1 MEISYLEKIGKEIFE
16 LLSSSEDI
24 SNLDEI
30 RLRYLGRKDGL
41 ITKLAKNL
49 KTLNIDE
56 RRLFGPLVNSL
67 RSLIEEFVNEF
78 KKNGRMS
85 ALEVLLSKVKLV
97 DGKSFL
103 FEKFEVSVD
112 CLTDSTEENDSN
124 RIIDL
129 TIPGKKIPIGHKHPL
144 VQTTEDLIQI
154 LTRLGYSVAEGPEV
168 ELDFFNFEALNI
180 PKDHPARDMQDTFY
194 ISDEVLLRTHTSPVQ
209 IRVMKSQEPPV
220 KVIAPGKVFRCDADI
235 THSPMF
241 HQIEGLYVDK
251 NVTFS
256 DLKGTIET
264 FISEIFGP
272 EFRVRLR
279 PSFFPFTEP
288 SAEVDIACDH
298 LANGNWMEVLGAG
311 MVDPAVFEA
320 VGYDPEEWSGFAW
333 GLGVERITMLRY
345 GINDIRLFFEN
356 DLRTIRQF

>member
-1 MEISYLEKIGKEIFE
+1 MEINDLEKIGKEIFQS
-16 LLSSSEDI
+16 LSSSQDLE
-24 SNLDEI
+24 NLDEV

-41 ITKLAKNL
+41 ITLLAKNL
-49 KTLNIDE
+49 KTLDIDQ
-56 RRLFGPLVNSL
+56 RRLIGPLVNNL
-67 RSLIEEFVNEF
+67 RSLIEKFVKEF
-78 KKNGRMS
+78 KRGGRSS
-85 ALEVLLSKVKLV
+85 AIKVLLSEVKLI

-103 FEKFEVSVD
+103 FKKFQISVHALSDSKEK
-112 CLTDSTEENDSN
+112 TDSKK
-124 RIIDL
+124 IIDL
-129 TIPGKKIPIGHKHPL
+129 TIPGKKIPIGHKHPI
-144 VQTTEDLIQI
+144 VQTTEDLIEI

-168 ELDFFNFEALNI
+168 ELDYFNFEALNI

-194 ISDEVLLRTHTSPVQ
+194 ISEEVLLRTHTSPVQ
-209 IRVMKSQEPPV
+209 IRVMKTQDPPI
-220 KVIAPGKVFRCDADI
+220 KVIAPGKVFRCDADV

-256 DLKGTIET
+256 DLKGTIEM

-288 SAEVDIACDH
+288 SAEIDIACDH

-311 MVDPAVFEA
+311 MVDPAVLEA

-345 GINDIRLFFEN
+345 GISDIRLFFEN

>member
-1 MEISYLEKIGKEIFE
+1 MEISHLEKIGKEVFDS
-16 LLSSSEDI
+16 LSSSEDI
-24 SNLDEI
+24 SDLDEV

-49 KTLNIDE
+49 KSIDIDQ
-56 RRLFGPLVNSL
+56 RRFLGPLVNSL
-67 RSLIEEFVNEF
+67 RSLIEEFVKEF
-78 KKNGRMS
+78 KKKGRTS
-85 ALEVLLSKVKLV
+85 AIKVLLSNVELI
-97 DGKSFL
+97 DGKSYL
-103 FEKFEVSVD
+103 FKKIEVSVNL
-112 CLTDSTEENDSN
+112 LTDSVEETQPKEF
-124 RIIDL
+124 IDL

-144 VQTTEDLIQI
+144 VQTSEDLIQI

-168 ELDFFNFEALNI
+168 ELDYFNFEALNI

-194 ISDEVLLRTHTSPVQ
+194 ISEEVLLRTHTSPVQ
-209 IRVMKSQEPPV
+209 IRVMKSQNPPV
-220 KVIAPGKVFRCDADI
+220 KVIAPGKVFRCDADV

-345 GINDIRLFFEN
+345 GISDIRLFFEN